1 MHLLMSENYPTWGNW
16 LFARYGQ
23 SGFASLLH
31 HRGATTLVTL
41 KSEYENYL
49 RHQRGLSDRTIYH
62 CWRFA
67 ERFITFRFK
76 GKKLDFGKVKPT
88 DIVDYM
94 LHLTTRKK
102 PFRDKTPPTH
112 LRNFFRFL
120 FYSGRTEVN
129 LAPSVP
135 RVAQR
140 HSSNLPRYLSLDQV
154 ERLLAALKKDTPIGR
169 RNYAMVLLLARLAMR
184 AQEVVAIQI
193 DDIDWRAGEILV
205 RGKGKHRDRLPL
217 PQDVGEAIADYVRR
231 DRKTISRTLFVTNRQ
246 PSEGFVDAQV
256 LNGILETA
264 FGKTGIKPPT
274 RYVGSHI
281 LRHSLAT
288 DMVSKGA
295 SLDEVGDMLRHRGR
309 RSTMIYAKIDVEGL
323 RSVARAWPAA
333 GGAK

>member
-1 MHLLMSENYPTWGNW
+1 LD
-16 LFARYGQ
+16 
-23 SGFASLLH
+23 
-31 HRGATTLVTL
+31 TL

-76 GKKLDFGKVKPT
+76 GKKSDFGKVKPT
-88 DIVDYM
+88 DIVDFM
-94 LHLTTRKK
+94 THLTSRKR

-120 FYSGRTEVN
+120 FYSGRTEIN

-140 HSSNLPRYLSLDQV
+140 NSSNLPRYLRPDQV

-169 RNYAMVLLLARLAMR
+169 RNYAMVLLLARLALR

-231 DRKTISRTLFVTNRQ
+231 DRKTMSRALFVTHR
-246 PSEGFVDAQV
+246 PPFEAFVDAQV
-256 LNGILETA
+256 LNGILEAA

-309 RSTMIYAKIDVEGL
+309 RSTMIYAKVDVEGL
-323 RSVARAWPAA
+323 RSMARAWPAA

>member
-1 MHLLMSENYPTWGNW
+1 MYALQ
-16 LFARYGQ
+16 A
-23 SGFASLLH
+23 
-31 HRGATTLVTL
+31 L
-41 KSEYENYL
+41 KTEYETYL
-49 RHQRGLSDRTIYH
+49 RQQRGLSDRSIYH

-67 ERFITFRFK
+67 ERFIVFRFK
-76 GKKLDFGKVKPT
+76 GKTPDFSKVRAT
-88 DIVDYM
+88 DIVEFM
-94 LHLTTRKK
+94 VQLTSRRK

-120 FYSGRTEVN
+120 FYTGRTDIN
-129 LAPSVP
+129 LAPSIP

-140 HSSNLPRYLSLDQV
+140 HGSELPRYLPPDQV
-154 ERLLAALKKDTPIGR
+154 ERLLAKLRKDTPIGR
-169 RNYAMVLLLARLAMR
+169 RNYAMVLLLARLALR

-193 DDIDWRAGEILV
+193 DDIDWRAGELLV

-217 PQDVGEAIADYVRR
+217 PQDVGEAIAAYVWR
-231 DRKTISRTLFVTNRQ
+231 DRKTKSRALFVTTR
-246 PSEGFVDAQV
+246 PPHEGFVDAQV
-256 LNGILETA
+256 LNGILEA
-264 FGKTGIKPPT
+264 GFKGAGIKPPT

-309 RSTMIYAKIDVEGL
+309 RSTMIYAKVDVEGL
-323 RSVARAWPAA
+323 RSVARSWPVT